1 MFNKIKKTNKIVKFI
16 AISIAIFF
24 IFAGT
29 MPVLAQEDVTDP
41 TPGGMDT
48 GKIKED
54 PLGSFKVSEWL
65 KIPDGQTYLDP
76 EKIDDTNKVGL
87 KNGLVY
93 FVVRLIEL
101 LTKIIGSFALLF
113 LITGGLILMASHGN
127 SQLQTRGKQ
136 MILYSLLGIV
146 IAFGSLII
154 VTFVQSL
161 FFTM

>member
-1 MFNKIKKTNKIVKFI
+1 MFNKLISKLVLFLIVVG
-16 AISIAIFF
+16 ISAPLV
-24 IFAGT
+24 FAQWT
-29 MPVLAQEDVTDP
+29 TETSTTPTD
-41 TPGGMDT
+41 TTLIDA
-48 GKIKED
+48 KAKED
-54 PLGSFKVSEWL
+54 KLGSFKVSDWL
-65 KIPDGQTYLDP
+65 KIPDGQTYLDSGTP
-76 EKIDDTNKVGL
+76 KDGTKTTL

-93 FVVRLIEL
+93 FVIKIIEL

-136 MILYSLLGIV
+136 MILYSILGIV

-161 FFTM
+161 FFTA